1 MEDQSRERRRDN
13 VLQMTTEMQL
23 LYQLELL
30 GPVH

>member
-30 GPVH
+30 GLVH